1 MIDTF
6 GIILTLACIICFY
19 VQSKRT
25 NNIVKKRIK
34 SPIIKKGVKWFII
47 LSYFTCFLMIIVLAL
62 SLININIYQSSYL
75 FIVGIL
81 QFMFITALE
90 SLILLRDKIHQDQ
103 DKEFWEIIWEI
114 FNDRN
119 ILYRLV
125 YLVYLLLL
133 IQILSLLLIVLI
145 FY

>member
-1 MIDTF
+1 MIDTY
-6 GIILTLACIICFY
+6 GIIVTLVCIICFY

-47 LSYFTCFLMIIVLAL
+47 LSNFTYSLMIIVLAL
-62 SLININIYQSSYL
+62 YLININIYQSSYL

-81 QFMFITALE
+81 QYMFITALE

-114 FNDRN
+114 NDDRN
-119 ILYRLV
+119 ISYG
-125 YLVYLLLL
+125 LVYLLLL

-145 FY
+145 

>member
-1 MIDTF
+1 MIDTY
-6 GIILTLACIICFY
+6 GIILSLACIICFY

-47 LSYFTCFLMIIVLAL
+47 LSNFTYSLMIIVLAL

-90 SLILLRDKIHQDQ
+90 SLIILRDKIHQNQEQ

-119 ILYRLV
+119 ILYG
-125 YLVYLLLL
+125 LVYLLLL

-145 FY
+145 

>member
-1 MIDTF
+1 MIDTY
-6 GIILTLACIICFY
+6 GIIITLACIICFY

-47 LSYFTCFLMIIVLAL
+47 LSNFTYSLMIIVLAL
-62 SLININIYQSSYL
+62 YLININIYQSSYL

-81 QFMFITALE
+81 QYMFITALE

-114 FNDRN
+114 NDDRN
-119 ILYRLV
+119 ISYG
-125 YLVYLLLL
+125 LVYLLLL

-145 FY
+145 